1 MGDRTP
7 IEVVIYSCPPERV
20 NTVPDALDRATSAPH
35 QCAIRAS
42 DPSSRLLPVPITARA
57 STWRW
62 THR

>member
-7 IEVVIYSCPPERV
+7 IEVVIYSCPPESV
-20 NTVPDALDRATSAPH
+20 NTVPDVLDRATSAPH
-35 QCAIRAS
+35 PARSRRPIR
-42 DPSSRLLPVPITARA
+42 RLARCLSPISARA